1 MIPKQ
6 EACMTP
12 KEKAQEI
19 FNLMQEVYNMEQYPD
34 FTIEFDDNKKND
46 ELWETNRDL
55 FNNIYNEFAKRCS
68 LIAVNEVIE
77 QRPHVI
83 YWYKVKEEIQK
94 L

>member
-12 KEKAQEI
+12 KEKA
-19 FNLMQEVYNMEQYPD
+19 
-34 FTIEFDDNKKND
+34 IELVQKF
-46 ELWETNRDL
+46 EPYCYHQRTEC
-55 FNNIYNEFAKRCS
+55 A

-77 QRPHVI
+77 QRPHVM